1 MKIPTSIFVIQIL
14 GAPKFPCKIPC
25 PDVDRFSGKEALR
38 PTDPERDQLPVAPR
52 TSNQSLNCKFVSE
65 PMHQL
70 PNHER
75 VGYLDDVADIY
86 IYILDIVGIYDI
98 YIYII
103 SGNRFHHG
111 F

>member
-65 PMHQL
+65 PMHQR

-86 IYILDIVGIYDI
+86 IYIGYCGDI
-98 YIYII
+98 
-103 SGNRFHHG
+103 
-111 F
+111 